1 MTKFFKGLFALIV
14 LPLLMLLTGC
24 NSDDV
29 SSEPTVKLE
38 HIDITASPLTTR
50 GVSQLTLA
58 VGDKQPFDVVGHYSD
73 GSSRILTDSNAVDW
87 HASDLDVVLFDAPGI
102 ITGNAPGVVTVH
114 ASSGNIASNDVMV
127 NVSSAEI
134 AEITVTPSPVQVAQ
148 GQTQQLTA
156 MATYSDGTSS
166 DVTNS
171 VTWTPTDTVTATVTT
186 EGLLSGV
193 EENSTT
199 LTATKAGVTSNEVT
213 VNVSSAEITEITVT
227 PSQVNIAKGQTQQ
240 LTAIATYSDGT
251 SSSVTNSVMWTPA
264 DANTATVTSTGLIT
278 GVGVG
283 STTMAVTKDGITSN
297 TVNVTVSSAVITAI
311 QVTPSQVNVAKGQTE
326 QLTAIATYSD
336 TTSSDISSSV
346 TWTAADTN
354 TATVTLDGLLTGVE
368 VGSTTVTAT
377 KDGIASNAVNVTVS
391 SAVITAIQVTPSQ
404 VNVAKG
410 QTEQLTA
417 IATYSDTTS
426 SDISSLV
433 TWTPGDTNTATVTL
447 DGLLTGVEL
456 GSTTVTATK
465 DGIASNA
472 VNVTVSS
479 AVITAIQVTPS
490 QVNVAKGQTEQLTA
504 IATYSD
510 TTSSDIS
517 SSVTWT
523 PADTNTTTVTSTG
536 LITGV
541 GVGSTSMTVTK
552 DGITSNTVNV
562 TVSSAVITAIQVT
575 PSQVNVAK
583 GQTQQLTAIATY
595 SDTTSSDISSS
606 VTWTPADTNTATV
619 TLDGLLTGVE
629 LGSTT
634 VTATKDGIASNTVNV
649 TVSSAVITAIQV
661 TPSPVS
667 VAKGQTEQLTAIAT
681 YSDTTSSDISSL
693 VTWTPA
699 DTNTITVTSTGL
711 ITGVEVGSTTV
722 TATKNGISNSVNV
735 TVSSAVITA
744 IQVTPTT
751 VNVAKDLNG
760 QLTATATYSDG
771 TSSSVTKSVTWMS
784 VDTNTAT
791 VTLDGLLTGVEVGST
806 TVTAIEDGIASNQ
819 VNVCADLAGVCIDI
833 FDIGSGTLFTNS
845 PSVAYLNSIGGSTI
859 ANDVTTESGIDG
871 PIGDFYRF
879 KWDNAN
885 ALCEIYNAQNLGG
898 RTNWRLAESDELLNE
913 LYVGFGNMFNARS
926 WPTDYW
932 YWSKT
937 TDLSNP
943 ANHDTL
949 LLSDGIPVSASPT
962 AILYVSCVSNP

>member
-38 HIDITASPLTTR
+38 RIDITASPLTTR

-102 ITGNAPGVVTVH
+102 ITGNTPGVVTVH

-134 AEITVTPSPVQVAQ
+134 TEITVTPSPVQVAQ

-240 LTAIATYSDGT
+240 LTAIATYSD
-251 SSSVTNSVMWTPA
+251 
-264 DANTATVTSTGLIT
+264 
-278 GVGVG
+278 
-283 STTMAVTKDGITSN
+283 
-297 TVNVTVSSAVITAI
+297 
-311 QVTPSQVNVAKGQTE
+311 
-326 QLTAIATYSD
+326 
-336 TTSSDISSSV
+336 
-346 TWTAADTN
+346 
-354 TATVTLDGLLTGVE
+354 
-368 VGSTTVTAT
+368 
-377 KDGIASNAVNVTVS
+377 
-391 SAVITAIQVTPSQ
+391 
-404 VNVAKG
+404 
-410 QTEQLTA
+410 
-417 IATYSDTTS
+417 
-426 SDISSLV
+426 
-433 TWTPGDTNTATVTL
+433 
-447 DGLLTGVEL
+447 
-456 GSTTVTATK
+456 
-465 DGIASNA
+465 
-472 VNVTVSS
+472 
-479 AVITAIQVTPS
+479 
-490 QVNVAKGQTEQLTA
+490 
-504 IATYSD
+504 
-510 TTSSDIS
+510 
-517 SSVTWT
+517 
-523 PADTNTTTVTSTG
+523 
-536 LITGV
+536 
-541 GVGSTSMTVTK
+541 
-552 DGITSNTVNV
+552 
-562 TVSSAVITAIQVT
+562 
-575 PSQVNVAK
+575 
-583 GQTQQLTAIATY
+583 
-595 SDTTSSDISSS
+595 TTSSDISSS

-629 LGSTT
+629 
-634 VTATKDGIASNTVNV
+634 
-649 TVSSAVITAIQV
+649 
-661 TPSPVS
+661 
-667 VAKGQTEQLTAIAT
+667 
-681 YSDTTSSDISSL
+681 
-693 VTWTPA
+693 
-699 DTNTITVTSTGL
+699 
-711 ITGVEVGSTTV
+711 
-722 TATKNGISNSVNV
+722 
-735 TVSSAVITA
+735 
-744 IQVTPTT
+744 
-751 VNVAKDLNG
+751 
-760 QLTATATYSDG
+760 
-771 TSSSVTKSVTWMS
+771 
-784 VDTNTAT
+784 
-791 VTLDGLLTGVEVGST
+791 VGST
-806 TVTAIEDGIASNQ
+806 TVTAIKDGIASNQ
-819 VNVCADLAGVCIDI
+819 VNVNVCADLAGVCIDI

-859 ANDVTTESGIDG
+859 ANDVTTETGIDG

-943 ANHDTL
+943 VN
-949 LLSDGIPVSASPT
+949 
-962 AILYVSCVSNP
+962 

>member
-38 HIDITASPLTTR
+38 RIDITASPLTTR

-102 ITGNAPGVVTVH
+102 ITGNTPGVVTVH

-134 AEITVTPSPVQVAQ
+134 TEITVTPSPVQVAQ

-311 QVTPSQVNVAKGQTE
+311 QVTPSQVNVAKGQT
-326 QLTAIATYSD
+326 
-336 TTSSDISSSV
+336 
-346 TWTAADTN
+346 
-354 TATVTLDGLLTGVE
+354 
-368 VGSTTVTAT
+368 
-377 KDGIASNAVNVTVS
+377 
-391 SAVITAIQVTPSQ
+391 
-404 VNVAKG
+404 
-410 QTEQLTA
+410 
-417 IATYSDTTS
+417 
-426 SDISSLV
+426 
-433 TWTPGDTNTATVTL
+433 
-447 DGLLTGVEL
+447 
-456 GSTTVTATK
+456 
-465 DGIASNA
+465 
-472 VNVTVSS
+472 
-479 AVITAIQVTPS
+479 
-490 QVNVAKGQTEQLTA
+490 
-504 IATYSD
+504 
-510 TTSSDIS
+510 
-517 SSVTWT
+517 
-523 PADTNTTTVTSTG
+523 
-536 LITGV
+536 
-541 GVGSTSMTVTK
+541 
-552 DGITSNTVNV
+552 
-562 TVSSAVITAIQVT
+562 
-575 PSQVNVAK
+575 
-583 GQTQQLTAIATY
+583 QQLTAIATY

-606 VTWTPADTNTATV
+606 
-619 TLDGLLTGVE
+619 
-629 LGSTT
+629 
-634 VTATKDGIASNTVNV
+634 
-649 TVSSAVITAIQV
+649 
-661 TPSPVS
+661 
-667 VAKGQTEQLTAIAT
+667 
-681 YSDTTSSDISSL
+681 

-751 VNVAKDLNG
+751 VNVAKGLNG

-806 TVTAIEDGIASNQ
+806 TVTATKDGIASNQ
-819 VNVCADLAGVCIDI
+819 VNVNVCADLAGVCIDI

-859 ANDVTTESGIDG
+859 ANDVTTETGIDG

-943 ANHDTL
+943 VNHDTL